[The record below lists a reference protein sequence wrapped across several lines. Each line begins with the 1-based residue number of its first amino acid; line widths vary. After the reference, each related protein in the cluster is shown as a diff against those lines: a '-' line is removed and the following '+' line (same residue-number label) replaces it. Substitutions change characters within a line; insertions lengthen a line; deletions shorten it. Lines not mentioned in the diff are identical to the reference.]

1 MGTFE
6 STHVAGWSPGTSNE
20 PLRIPPNRI
29 IDNATI
35 WRIIPTPS
43 IGLEGPPCQTPA
55 DTHHHKTRSRRGD
68 AERARLPLEQ
78 VAVAE
83 HPRDAERLDSPIER
97 IDSAAADTF
106 IPESVDQL
114 LAHSRRYPL
123 LTPAQEIDLAKRIER
138 GDLYAKELLVN
149 SNLRLVAS
157 NARRYQN
164 QGLPLADLVQ
174 EGMLGLIRAS
184 EKFDWRKGFRF
195 STYATLWIRQAI
207 QRGLENS
214 GRTIRLPVHVAQRSR
229 KVGRVER
236 ELSVRLGPRAHARG
250 AGRRDRPADRAGRG
264 GAPPARRACQPRSAD
279 RRGRRHGARRP
290 AALGRRG
297 AGGARPGTTS
307 ASASCT
313 EAISQLP
320 ETERTVLTLRFGT
333 GREEPQTLTAI
344 GKRLGFSAERASQ
357 LEQRALKKLAES
369 PELAALREAA

>member
-1 MGTFE
+1 MSKQ
-6 STHVAGWSPGTSNE
+6 STEQAPSG
-20 PLRIPPNRI
+20 I
-29 IDNATI
+29 IDNATTAAYNSDYKN
-35 WRIIPTPS
+35 RITRTRMSDSLATSTTALSAETGGGEPENELT
-43 IGLEGPPCQTPA
+43 EAGP
-55 DTHHHKTRSRRGD
+55 
-68 AERARLPLEQ
+68 
-78 VAVAE
+78 VA
-83 HPRDAERLDSPIER
+83 PRERLDSPIER
-97 IDSAAADTF
+97 ADLSISDSF

-123 LTPAQEIDLAKRIER
+123 LTPAQEIDLAQRIER
-138 GDLYAKELLVN
+138 GDLHAKELLVN

-164 QGLPLADLVQ
+164 QGLPLSDLVQ

-214 GRTIRLPVHVAQRSR
+214 GRTIRLPVHVVHR
-229 KVGRVER
+229 
-236 ELSVRLGPRAHARG
+236 
-250 AGRRDRPADRAGRG
+250 
-264 GAPPARRACQPRSAD
+264 
-279 RRGRRHGARRP
+279 
-290 AALGRRG
+290 
-297 AGGARPGTTS
+297 
-307 ASASCT
+307 
-313 EAISQLP
+313 AISQLP

-333 GREEPQTLTAI
+333 GPEEPQTLTAI

>member
-1 MGTFE
+1 MAKTLDI
-6 STHVAGWSPGTSNE
+6 TRALP
-20 PLRIPPNRI
+20 
-29 IDNATI
+29 ID
-35 WRIIPTPS
+35 S
-43 IGLEGPPCQTPA
+43 LGE
-55 DTHHHKTRSRRGD
+55 
-68 AERARLPLEQ
+68 AERPARAQEETSRLTLT
-78 VAVAE
+78 AVAE
-83 HPRDAERLDSPIER
+83 PEDEREALVEEESEDEETPALGVTDAGEDDDDDEPAVVHTLRRATSEFFVDES
-97 IDSAAADTF
+97 F

-123 LTPAQEIDLAKRIER
+123 LTPAQEIELAQRIER
-138 GDLYAKELLVN
+138 GDLRAKEMMIN

-236 ELSVRLGPRAHARG
+236 ELSVRLGREPTIDEIAEETG
-250 AGRRDRPADRAGRG
+250 LPID
-264 GAPPARRACQPRSAD
+264 QIEEV
-279 RRGRRHGARRP
+279 RHQR
-290 AALGRRG
+290 AALVSLDQQVGEDGDTALGDLLPSDQQAPEETAWDNERERLVH
-297 AGGARPGTTS
+297 
-307 ASASCT
+307 
-313 EAISQLP
+313 EAIASLP

>member
-1 MGTFE
+1 LTDTITFSPEELEYEASE
-6 STHVAGWSPGTSNE
+6 SQDVTRRDGSAFDAPEQADETQASDDAQGSDDETE
-20 PLRIPPNRI
+20 
-29 IDNATI
+29 TE
-35 WRIIPTPS
+35 T
-43 IGLEGPPCQTPA
+43 ETPA
-55 DTHHHKTRSRRGD
+55 
-68 AERARLPLEQ
+68 EP
-78 VAVAE
+78 VAPKLSLAPSE
-83 HPRDAERLDSPIER
+83 G
-97 IDSAAADTF
+97 F

-123 LTPAQEIDLAKRIER
+123 LTPDQEIELAQRIER
-138 GDLYAKELLVN
+138 GDLAAKELMVN

-236 ELSVRLGPRAHARG
+236 ELTVRLG
-250 AGRRDRPADRAGRG
+250 RDPTIEEIAEEAQLPIEQVEEVRDQR
-264 GAPPARRACQPRSAD
+264 
-279 RRGRRHGARRP
+279 
-290 AALGRRG
+290 AALVSLDQTVGEDG
-297 AGGARPGTTS
+297 DTALGDLLSSDA
-307 ASASCT
+307 
-313 EAISQLP
+313 EAPEDTAWENERERIVHRAIEQLP
-320 ETERTVLTLRFGT
+320 DTERTVITLRFGT

-357 LEQRALKKLAES
+357 LEQRALRKLAES
-369 PELAALREAA
+369 TDLAALREAA

>member
-1 MGTFE
+1 MSDLITLTPTEHEDADEAVEAVPAAPTAFD
-6 STHVAGWSPGTSNE
+6 SPEQDEQSEEAAETAEERAAAVG
-20 PLRIPPNRI
+20 
-29 IDNATI
+29 A
-35 WRIIPTPS
+35 
-43 IGLEGPPCQTPA
+43 
-55 DTHHHKTRSRRGD
+55 
-68 AERARLPLEQ
+68 AERAMAQ
-78 VAVAE
+78 HAVSE
-83 HPRDAERLDSPIER
+83 SY
-97 IDSAAADTF
+97 

-123 LTPAQEIDLAKRIER
+123 LTPAQEIELAQRIER
-138 GDLYAKELLVN
+138 GDLYAKELMIN

-164 QGLPLADLVQ
+164 QGLPLSDLVQ

-236 ELSVRLGPRAHARG
+236 ELTVRLG
-250 AGRRDRPADRAGRG
+250 RDPTIEEVAAEAQLPVEQVEEVRDQR
-264 GAPPARRACQPRSAD
+264 
-279 RRGRRHGARRP
+279 
-290 AALGRRG
+290 AALVSLDQQVGEDADTALGDLLPSDQEAPDDTAWENERERIVQ
-297 AGGARPGTTS
+297 
-307 ASASCT
+307 
-313 EAISQLP
+313 EAIAQLP
-320 ETERTVLTLRFGT
+320 DTERRVITLRFGT

-357 LEQRALKKLAES
+357 LEQRALRKLAES
-369 PELAALREAA
+369 TDLAALREAA

>member
-1 MGTFE
+1 M
-6 STHVAGWSPGTSNE
+6 
-20 PLRIPPNRI
+20 PLANV
-29 IDNATI
+29 IDNATTKAYNSDSKH
-35 WRIIPTPS
+35 RNRRHEMSDLPANTPTIDP
-43 IGLEGPPCQTPA
+43 QTAPNADQEPETTEVVPA
-55 DTHHHKTRSRRGD
+55 AAG
-68 AERARLPLEQ
+68 
-78 VAVAE
+78 
-83 HPRDAERLDSPIER
+83 RLDSPIEK
-97 IDSAAADTF
+97 IDLGTSDTF
-106 IPESVDQL
+106 IPEAVDQL

-123 LTPAQEIDLAKRIER
+123 LTPAQEIELAQRIER
-138 GDLYAKELLVN
+138 GDLHAKELLVN

-164 QGLPLADLVQ
+164 QGLPLGDLVQ

-236 ELSVRLGPRAHARG
+236 ELSVRLGREPTIEELAQE
-250 AGRRDRPADRAGRG
+250 AGLPIE
-264 GAPPARRACQPRSAD
+264 QVEEV
-279 RRGRRHGARRP
+279 RHQR
-290 AALGRRG
+290 AALVSLDQQIGEDG
-297 AGGARPGTTS
+297 DTALGDLLPSDA
-307 ASASCT
+307 
-313 EAISQLP
+313 EAPEETAWDNERERIVHRAIESLP

>member
-1 MGTFE
+1 MSKTIDLNGTLPIDSLVGE
-6 STHVAGWSPGTSNE
+6 RSARARAADLEAVPE
-20 PLRIPPNRI
+20 PAELV
-29 IDNATI
+29 DEET
-35 WRIIPTPS
+35 
-43 IGLEGPPCQTPA
+43 
-55 DTHHHKTRSRRGD
+55 DGD
-68 AERARLPLEQ
+68 AEADEETETVATKDADEDDEETTERPTVKRA
-78 VAVAE
+78 
-83 HPRDAERLDSPIER
+83 PIGPT
-97 IDSAAADTF
+97 ADETF

-123 LTPAQEIDLAKRIER
+123 LTPEQEIELAQRIEK
-138 GDLYAKELLVN
+138 GDLRAKELLIN

-236 ELSVRLGPRAHARG
+236 ELSVRLGREPTIEEIAEETG
-250 AGRRDRPADRAGRG
+250 LPID
-264 GAPPARRACQPRSAD
+264 QIEEV
-279 RRGRRHGARRP
+279 RHQR
-290 AALGRRG
+290 AALVSLDQQVGEDGDTALGDLLPSDLQAPEETAWDNERERLVH
-297 AGGARPGTTS
+297 R
-307 ASASCT
+307 
-313 EAISQLP
+313 AIAQLP
-320 ETERTVLTLRFGT
+320 DTERTVLTLRFGT

>member
-1 MGTFE
+1 M
-6 STHVAGWSPGTSNE
+6 SHSPVDT
-20 PLRIPPNRI
+20 
-29 IDNATI
+29 TI
-35 WRIIPTPS
+35 TLNVLPTPQD
-43 IGLEGPPCQTPA
+43 GEPTV
-55 DTHHHKTRSRRGD
+55 D
-68 AERARLPLEQ
+68 
-78 VAVAE
+78 AVAE
-83 HPRDAERLDSPIER
+83 SEAQSGASTPGRLDSPVER
-97 IDSAAADTF
+97 IEVGAADTF
-106 IPESVDQL
+106 IPEAVDQL

-138 GDLYAKELLVN
+138 GDLHAKELLVN

-164 QGLPLADLVQ
+164 QGLPLGDLVQ

-236 ELSVRLGPRAHARG
+236 ELSVRLGREPTLEELAEETG
-250 AGRRDRPADRAGRG
+250 LPIE
-264 GAPPARRACQPRSAD
+264 QVEEV
-279 RRGRRHGARRP
+279 RHQR
-290 AALGRRG
+290 AALVSLDQQIGEDGDTALGDLLPSDAEVPEETAWDNERERIVH
-297 AGGARPGTTS
+297 
-307 ASASCT
+307 

-320 ETERTVLTLRFGT
+320 ETERKVLTLRFGT

>member
-1 MGTFE
+1 MSDTATKTTLTLH
-6 STHVAGWSPGTSNE
+6 SE
-20 PLRIPPNRI
+20 PALQ
-29 IDNATI
+29 D
-35 WRIIPTPS
+35 S
-43 IGLEGPPCQTPA
+43 
-55 DTHHHKTRSRRGD
+55 
-68 AERARLPLEQ
+68 EQ
-78 VAVAE
+78 AVDAVADGE
-83 HPRDAERLDSPIER
+83 TTVAAPERLDNPIER
-97 IDSAAADTF
+97 IEVGSADTF
-106 IPESVDQL
+106 IPEAVDQL

-164 QGLPLADLVQ
+164 QGLPLGDLVQ

-236 ELSVRLGPRAHARG
+236 ELSVRLGREPTLEELAEETG
-250 AGRRDRPADRAGRG
+250 LPIE
-264 GAPPARRACQPRSAD
+264 QVEEV
-279 RRGRRHGARRP
+279 RHQR
-290 AALGRRG
+290 AALVSLDQQIGEDGDTALGDLLPSDAEVPEETAWDNERERIVH
-297 AGGARPGTTS
+297 R
-307 ASASCT
+307 
-313 EAISQLP
+313 AIEQLP
-320 ETERTVLTLRFGT
+320 ETERKVLTLRFGT

>member
-1 MGTFE
+1 MAKSIDITRALPIDSLGGAGRAAHAEDE
-6 STHVAGWSPGTSNE
+6 S
-20 PLRIPPNRI
+20 
-29 IDNATI
+29 
-35 WRIIPTPS
+35 
-43 IGLEGPPCQTPA
+43 
-55 DTHHHKTRSRRGD
+55 
-68 AERARLPLEQ
+68 ARVELT
-78 VAVAE
+78 AVAE
-83 HPRDAERLDSPIER
+83 PEDEGETLGEEESEDEESEALGVAASEDDEEDDEVEHATVQRLRRAGGELFVDES
-97 IDSAAADTF
+97 F

-123 LTPAQEIDLAKRIER
+123 LTPDQEIELAQRIER
-138 GDLYAKELLVN
+138 GDLRAKELLIN

-236 ELSVRLGPRAHARG
+236 ELSVRLGREPTVDEIAAETG
-250 AGRRDRPADRAGRG
+250 LPID
-264 GAPPARRACQPRSAD
+264 QIEEV
-279 RRGRRHGARRP
+279 RHQR
-290 AALGRRG
+290 AALVSLDQQVGEDGDTALGDLLPSDQQAPEETAWDNERERLVH
-297 AGGARPGTTS
+297 
-307 ASASCT
+307 
-313 EAISQLP
+313 EAIASLP

>member
-1 MGTFE
+1 MSKTIDLNGTLPIDSLAAE
-6 STHVAGWSPGTSNE
+6 RSSRERSAELEAVPE
-20 PLRIPPNRI
+20 PVELV
-29 IDNATI
+29 DEET
-35 WRIIPTPS
+35 
-43 IGLEGPPCQTPA
+43 
-55 DTHHHKTRSRRGD
+55 DGD
-68 AERARLPLEQ
+68 AEADEETEITAAQ
-78 VAVAE
+78 
-83 HPRDAERLDSPIER
+83 DADEDDEETPERLTARRAPIGPSVDE
-97 IDSAAADTF
+97 TF

-123 LTPAQEIDLAKRIER
+123 LTPDQEIELAQRIEK
-138 GDLYAKELLVN
+138 GDLRAKELLIN

-236 ELSVRLGPRAHARG
+236 ELSVRLGREPTIDEIAAETG
-250 AGRRDRPADRAGRG
+250 LPID
-264 GAPPARRACQPRSAD
+264 QIEEV
-279 RRGRRHGARRP
+279 RHQR
-290 AALGRRG
+290 AALVSLDQQVGEDG
-297 AGGARPGTTS
+297 DTALGDLLPS
-307 ASASCT
+307 DQ
-313 EAISQLP
+313 EAPEETAWDNERERLVHRAIAQLP
-320 ETERTVLTLRFGT
+320 DTERTVLTLRFGT

>member
-1 MGTFE
+1 LSDTITFSPEELEYEAAE
-6 STHVAGWSPGTSNE
+6 SQDVTRRDGSAFDAPEQADETQASEDAQGSDDENETESETPVAIAAPKLS
-20 PLRIPPNRI
+20 L
-29 IDNATI
+29 A
-35 WRIIPTPS
+35 PS
-43 IGLEGPPCQTPA
+43 EG
-55 DTHHHKTRSRRGD
+55 
-68 AERARLPLEQ
+68 
-78 VAVAE
+78 
-83 HPRDAERLDSPIER
+83 
-97 IDSAAADTF
+97 F

-114 LAHSRRYPL
+114 LAHSRQYPL
-123 LTPAQEIDLAKRIER
+123 LTPAQEIELAQRIER
-138 GDLYAKELLVN
+138 GDLAAKELMIN

-236 ELSVRLGPRAHARG
+236 ELTVRLG
-250 AGRRDRPADRAGRG
+250 RDPTIEEIAEEAQLPIEQVEEVRDQR
-264 GAPPARRACQPRSAD
+264 
-279 RRGRRHGARRP
+279 
-290 AALGRRG
+290 AALVSLDQTVGEDG
-297 AGGARPGTTS
+297 DTALGDLLSSDA
-307 ASASCT
+307 
-313 EAISQLP
+313 EAPEDTAWENERERIVHRAIEQLP
-320 ETERTVLTLRFGT
+320 DTERTVITLRFGT

-357 LEQRALKKLAES
+357 LEQRALRKLAES
-369 PELAALREAA
+369 TDLAALREAA

>member
-1 MGTFE
+1 M
-6 STHVAGWSPGTSNE
+6 SDS
-20 PLRIPPNRI
+20 
-29 IDNATI
+29 ATDTTI
-35 WRIIPTPS
+35 T
-43 IGLEGPPCQTPA
+43 LDPA
-55 DTHHHKTRSRRGD
+55 PAPQDAEAT
-68 AERARLPLEQ
+68 AERATDGET
-78 VAVAE
+78 VAA
-83 HPRDAERLDSPIER
+83 PERLDSPIER
-97 IDSAAADTF
+97 VDLTAAETF
-106 IPESVDQL
+106 IPEAVDQL

-123 LTPAQEIDLAKRIER
+123 LTPVQEIDLAKRIER
-138 GDLYAKELLVN
+138 GDLHAKELMVN

-164 QGLPLADLVQ
+164 QGLPLGDLVQ

-236 ELSVRLGPRAHARG
+236 ELSVRLGQLLERG
-250 AGRRDRPADRAGRG
+250 LAAEETGLPIE
-264 GAPPARRACQPRSAD
+264 QVEEV
-279 RRGRRHGARRP
+279 RHQR
-290 AALGRRG
+290 AALVSLDQQIGEDGDTALGDLLPSDAEVPEETAWDNERERIVH
-297 AGGARPGTTS
+297 A
-307 ASASCT
+307 
-313 EAISQLP
+313 AISQLP
-320 ETERTVLTLRFGT
+320 DTERKVLTLRFGT

>member
-1 MGTFE
+1 MPDTAKKSPTTLDLTAE
-6 STHVAGWSPGTSNE
+6 S
-20 PLRIPPNRI
+20 
-29 IDNATI
+29 
-35 WRIIPTPS
+35 
-43 IGLEGPPCQTPA
+43 
-55 DTHHHKTRSRRGD
+55 
-68 AERARLPLEQ
+68 
-78 VAVAE
+78 
-83 HPRDAERLDSPIER
+83 
-97 IDSAAADTF
+97 F

-123 LTPAQEIDLAKRIER
+123 LTPEQEIELAQEIER
-138 GDLYAKELLVN
+138 GDLHAKEKLIN

-236 ELSVRLGPRAHARG
+236 ELSVRLGREPTLEELAEETG
-250 AGRRDRPADRAGRG
+250 LPIQQVGDDG
-264 GAPPARRACQPRSAD
+264 D
-279 RRGRRHGARRP
+279 T
-290 AALGRRG
+290 ALGDLLPSDAEAPEDTAWDNERERIVH
-297 AGGARPGTTS
+297 S
-307 ASASCT
+307 AIAK
-313 EAISQLP
+313 LP
-320 ETERTVLTLRFGT
+320 DTERTVLTLRFGT

>member
-1 MGTFE
+1 MSKTIDITRALPIDSLG
-6 STHVAGWSPGTSNE
+6 SPERTAHAE
-20 PLRIPPNRI
+20 EETTRL
-29 IDNATI
+29 
-35 WRIIPTPS
+35 
-43 IGLEGPPCQTPA
+43 GLA
-55 DTHHHKTRSRRGD
+55 
-68 AERARLPLEQ
+68 
-78 VAVAE
+78 AVAE
-83 HPRDAERLDSPIER
+83 PEDERDALIEDESDEETETVALVGAEEDDDDDEEPVAR
-97 IDSAAADTF
+97 PTLKRAGTAEIFTDESF

-123 LTPAQEIDLAKRIER
+123 LTPEQEIELAQRIER
-138 GDLYAKELLVN
+138 GDLRAKELLIN

-236 ELSVRLGPRAHARG
+236 ELSVRLGREPTIEEIAEETG
-250 AGRRDRPADRAGRG
+250 LPID
-264 GAPPARRACQPRSAD
+264 QIEEV
-279 RRGRRHGARRP
+279 RHQR
-290 AALGRRG
+290 AALVSLDQQVGEDGDTALGDLLPSDQEAPEETAWDNERERLVH
-297 AGGARPGTTS
+297 
-307 ASASCT
+307 
-313 EAISQLP
+313 EAIASLP